1 MSNKQ
6 IKALIR
12 IIITAIL
19 MITAFLCRIF
29 IVKYLLFIIAFIIIG
44 YDVIISAF
52 RNLFRGHVL
61 DENFLMSIATIGA
74 FAIDEY
80 TEAVFVML
88 FFKIGELFEGYAVG
102 KSRKSISQLM
112 EIRPDI
118 ANVEKDGK
126 IIEVDPQD
134 VKKGNII
141 IVKPGEKIPLD
152 GTVIEG
158 TSSVNTTALTGEA
171 LPQDVQIGDDV
182 ISGCINING
191 VLKIKVSCEF
201 EESTV
206 AKILELVENSVDN
219 KSQSEKFITRFSKY
233 YTPIVVVLAIL
244 LTAIPTVFYPESFS
258 ENLKRSLMFLVVS
271 CPCALVISVPLAFF
285 GGIGFASKQG
295 ILIKGS
301 NYLENLAKCKT
312 FVFDKTGTLTKG
324 NFTVQKIVT
333 FSADENELLEIACAT
348 EYFSEHP
355 IALSIKEKCKKQIDE
370 REIKNAEEIPGKG
383 VSAIIKGKKVFV
395 GNDKLLKTL
404 GINTPEIHEIG
415 TVLFVS
421 DEKELLGYIVI
432 SDTIKDDA
440 KDTVAK
446 LKSLGIKDIKML
458 TGDKKSTAEYFSKET
473 GITSYEAQLLPQEK
487 VKALDRIDDCF
498 CFVGDGIN
506 DAPSLKKADIGIA
519 MGALGSDAAI
529 EAADVVIMDDKLSK
543 IPEAITIS
551 QKTLK
556 IAKQNIIFA
565 LAIKFIVL
573 VLSASGLGTMFLAV
587 FADVGVSVIAIL
599 NAMRML
605 KK

>member
-258 ENLKRSLMFLVVS
+258 ENLRRSLMFLVVS

>member
-118 ANVEKDGK
+118 ANIEKDGK

-134 VKKGNII
+134 VKKGDII

-244 LTAIPTVFYPESFS
+244 LTAIPTVFHPESFS
-258 ENLKRSLMFLVVS
+258 ENLRRSLMFLVVS

-324 NFTVQKIVT
+324 NFTVQKIVA
-333 FSADENELLEIACAT
+333 FSADENELLEIACAA

-421 DEKELLGYIVI
+421 NEKELLGYIVI

>member
-12 IIITAIL
+12 IIITAML

-118 ANVEKDGK
+118 ANIEKDGK

-134 VKKGNII
+134 VKKGDII

-244 LTAIPTVFYPESFS
+244 LTAIPTVFHPESFS
-258 ENLKRSLMFLVVS
+258 ENLRRSLMFLVVS

-301 NYLENLAKCKT
+301 NYLETLAKCKT

-333 FSADENELLEIACAT
+333 FSADENELLENACAA